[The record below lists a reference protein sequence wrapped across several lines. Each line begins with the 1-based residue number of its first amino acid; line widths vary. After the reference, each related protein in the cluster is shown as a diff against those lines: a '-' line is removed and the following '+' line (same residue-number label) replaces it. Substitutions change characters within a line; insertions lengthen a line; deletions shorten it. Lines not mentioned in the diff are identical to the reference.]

1 MPSNPNLAQPLNLS
15 HFNRCSRRNSVTN
28 NLSKAKSHL
37 NCNLPSVCPARPQR
51 EPLLRLQDAINLAL
65 NSIHTKHNRNQL
77 MVHSMKRRLLR
88 RLALLQCSRLLQC
101 NRLLNTKA
109 FHLNST
115 NLAQAAQWRQVKVSH
130 KAIRPARI
138 TLPLLV
144 NGTTALLEPSAVAS
158 ATAIKDLV
166 NAS

>member
-1 MPSNPNLAQPLNLS
+1 
-15 HFNRCSRRNSVTN
+15 
-28 NLSKAKSHL
+28 
-37 NCNLPSVCPARPQR
+37 
-51 EPLLRLQDAINLAL
+51 
-65 NSIHTKHNRNQL
+65 
-77 MVHSMKRRLLR
+77 MVHSMKWRLLR
-88 RLALLQCSRLLQC
+88 CLSLLQCSRLLQC

-115 NLAQAAQWRQVKVSH
+115 NLAQVAQWRQVKVSH

-144 NGTTALLEPSAVAS
+144 NGTTALLEPSAAAS